1 VPPGPIRIKEALA
14 AAACLAISLLLRLWG
29 IAFSPTAPRARPD
42 EEVFLTKGLDY
53 FNGNHALAAEILH
66 AGWPEGYYR
75 IVHGLQWL
83 QAVVLGWVW
92 HSPVNL
98 GCLYAINPG
107 AVELWPRV
115 FSALADVTGCLLVG
129 LIVRR
134 LARGSEQSVALPA
147 GILALGL
154 NYLAARDA
162 HFAVTDS
169 TLLCAICLCLYGAVR
184 AVLDGPRFLVLAA
197 VGVGAGFGVKYAA
210 APMVVVC
217 AASLAL
223 CLVMQQPSPVAPQP
237 SAAQF
242 ASRRNVV
249 WWGVASVFAGL
260 LSFVVMSP
268 YALWHP
274 PDFFAGLLG
283 HRGRYTRGALSY
295 LVDSGFH
302 PPFGW
307 HFYLREVI
315 PTAVGWPG
323 VILGIVGLLL
333 LWKRERRA
341 AVVLLAA
348 ALANFGTIAFVRA
361 MFVRYAAPAIP
372 PLAVG
377 LGLSLAMAFG
387 WLRDRLSWGPR
398 LLAGGA
404 LVAIVFWA
412 PVRLIVQL
420 DRLLSAPDT
429 RDLATEWLLKQG
441 PNSPA
446 VTQGWYS
453 HVRLLEPE
461 SVEACRPMIPPWL
474 WREVAVLPAVTS
486 DWADLVKAGKASWGA
501 IGHSAIDQ
509 STGDSPGR
517 PRARFVVDTGGMLP
531 CGREARH
538 DDHAPLELPCYAPVS
553 EIHPGSSTCSGYFDV
568 YDAMWIPFRGFEGQT
583 NPGPR
588 IRIYENYCRKD

>member
-1 VPPGPIRIKEALA
+1 VPPGPIRLKEALA

-42 EEVFLTKGLDY
+42 EEVFVTKGLDY
-53 FNGNHALAAEILH
+53 FDGRHAFDAEILH
-66 AGWPEGYYR
+66 GGWPEGYYR

-83 QAVVLGWVW
+83 QAEVLGWMW
-92 HSPVNL
+92 HRQVNL
-98 GCLYAINPG
+98 GCLYAVNPG

-115 FSALADVTGCLLVG
+115 FSALADVAACLLVG

-134 LARGSEQSVALPA
+134 LARGSEQNVALPV

-169 TLLCAICLCLYGAVR
+169 TMLLAICVCLYGAVH

-217 AASLAL
+217 AAAFFL
-223 CLVMQQPSPVAPQP
+223 CLQAHETRRRTTLW
-237 SAAQF
+237 AA
-242 ASRRNVV
+242 A
-249 WWGVASVFAGL
+249 ATFAGL
-260 LSFVVMSP
+260 LSFAVMSP
-268 YALWHP
+268 NALLHAR
-274 PDFFAGLLG
+274 DFFEGLVG
-283 HRGRYTRGALSY
+283 HRGRYTSGARSY
-295 LVDSGFH
+295 LVDSEFH
-302 PPFGW
+302 PSLGW
-307 HFYLREVI
+307 HFYLREVM
-315 PTAVGWPG
+315 PTAFGWPG
-323 VILGIVGLLL
+323 FILGIVGLVLL
-333 LWKRERRA
+333 LRRERRA
-341 AVVLLAA
+341 AVVLIVA

-361 MFVRYAAPAIP
+361 MFVRYAAPVLP

-377 LGLSLAMAFG
+377 LGLSLAMAFA
-387 WLRDRLSWGPR
+387 WFRQRLSWGPR
-398 LLAGGA
+398 LLAGCA
-404 LVAIVFWA
+404 LIGVVFWS

-461 SVEACRPMIPPWL
+461 SVEACRPVIPPWL
-474 WREVAVLPAVTS
+474 WREVARLPAPAVES
-486 DWADLVKAGKASWGA
+486 NWPDLVKAGKAGWGA

-517 PRARFVVDTGGMLP
+517 PSARFVLDTGGLLP
-531 CGREARH
+531 CGREGRH
-538 DDHAPLELPCYAPVS
+538 DEHAPLELPCYAPVS
-553 EIHPGSSTCSGYFDV
+553 EIHPGSSTCNGYFDV

-588 IRIYENYCRKD
+588 IRIYENYCRKE